1 VSNPGRNGTPAGE
14 PLLVAEGLAI
24 DFPGPG
30 GARLP
35 AVRDLSMTIPRGGS
49 VGLVGESGS
58 GKTMTALALLGLTPP
73 SAHVEARRLTF
84 EDQDLA
90 ALSPRELQ
98 RLRGARIGYIPQDPL
113 AALNPVLVVG
123 DQITEVERM
132 HPEGHR
138 PRALREVLRGYG
150 IGARSDATVRRAAE
164 LLDAV
169 KIPHPRARAV
179 QYPYQY
185 SGGMRQRAILASS
198 LSRSPSLIVADEPTT
213 ALDATVEKE
222 VLDLLATL
230 RAEQHLALLLVSH
243 DLNVV
248 SWHCDYVYVLYDG
261 RVLEQGPTES
271 IFRRPRQPY
280 TAALLAATPD
290 IERPPR
296 PRERGSASERTNRR
310 SDGCPFAPRCPQALP
325 VCSERFP
332 ETRSAGPDHRF
343 ACHNPL

>member
-1 VSNPGRNGTPAGE
+1 VSAPGTGGGPAGE
-14 PLLVAEGLAI
+14 PLLVAEGLSI
-24 DFPGPG
+24 DFQGPG
-30 GARLP
+30 GARVP

-58 GKTMTALALLGLTPP
+58 GKTMTALALMGLTPP
-73 SAHVEARRLTF
+73 TATVKARRLIF
-84 EDQDLA
+84 EGQDLA
-90 ALSPRELQ
+90 ALSPREFQ
-98 RLRGARIGYIPQDPL
+98 RLRGARMGYIPQDPL
-113 AALNPVLVVG
+113 ASLNPVLVVG

-132 HPEGHR
+132 HPAGRR

-150 IGARSDATVRRAAE
+150 IGARSKATVTRAAE
-164 LLDAV
+164 LLEAV
-169 KIPHPRARAV
+169 KIPHARARAV
-179 QYPYQY
+179 QYPHEY
-185 SGGMRQRAILASS
+185 SGGMRQRAILASAV
-198 LSRSPSLIVADEPTT
+198 SRSPSLVVADEPTT

-230 RAEQHLALLLVSH
+230 RAERQLAMLLVSH

-248 SWHCDYVYVLYDG
+248 SWHCDYVYVLYGG
-261 RVLEQGPTES
+261 RVLEEGSTES

-290 IERPPR
+290 IKRAPR
-296 PRERGSASERTNRR
+296 ARERVSATERTDRR
-310 SDGCPFAPRCPQALP
+310 SDGCPFTPRCPQALP

-332 ETRSAGPDHRF
+332 ETRQADPDHRF

>member
-1 VSNPGRNGTPAGE
+1 MSAAGKDTEAHDE
-14 PLLVAEGLAI
+14 PLVVAEGLSI

-30 GARLP
+30 GTRIP
-35 AVRDLSMTIPRGGS
+35 AVRDLSMRIPTGGS

-73 SAHVEARRLTF
+73 TARVRARRLTF
-84 EDQDLA
+84 EGRDLA
-90 ALSPRELQ
+90 TLGRRELQ

-113 AALNPVLVVG
+113 AALNPVLMVG

-132 HPEGHR
+132 HPEGRR
-138 PRALREVLRGYG
+138 PRAVREVLRGYG
-150 IGARSDATVRRAAE
+150 VGARSTATVTRAAE

-169 KIPHPRARAV
+169 KIPHARARAV
-179 QYPYQY
+179 QYPYEY
-185 SGGMRQRAILASS
+185 SGGMRQRAILASAV
-198 LSRSPSLIVADEPTT
+198 SRSPSLIVADEPTT

-222 VLDLLATL
+222 VLDLIATL
-230 RAEQHLALLLVSH
+230 RAERGLAMLLVSH

-248 SWHCDYVYVLYDG
+248 SWHCDYVYVLYGG
-261 RVLEQGPTES
+261 RLLEEGPTES

-290 IERPPR
+290 IERAPR
-296 PRERGSASERTNRR
+296 PRARDGTSELTGQGA
-310 SDGCPFAPRCPQALP
+310 DGCPFAPRCPQALP
-325 VCSERFP
+325 VCSQRFP
-332 ETRSAGPDHRF
+332 ETQSAGPDHHF